1 MRELERIAGTR
12 IVARPD
18 AIDAAT
24 WPDGTVALRL
34 APDEVFITSTIDAA
48 SIDDP
53 HAIVEPETGFAG
65 VWLDRPTAIDF
76 LQRECDWELP
86 ATGRG
91 DSDSDAP
98 AFGQGLVAGLPMKI
112 WFERERVWLI
122 VAAPFGE
129 DLMERL
135 R

>member
-1 MRELERIAGTR
+1 MRVLERIAGTR
-12 IVARPD
+12 IVARPE
-18 AIDAAT
+18 AIDATA

-34 APDEVFITSTIDAA
+34 APDEVFVTSAIDAA
-48 SIDDP
+48 TITDP

-65 VWLDRPTAIDF
+65 VWLDRRTAIDF
-76 LQRECDWELP
+76 LHRECDWELP
-86 ATGRG
+86 GMGRG
-91 DSDSDAP
+91 ESEAP
-98 AFGQGLVAGLPMKI
+98 AFSQGLVAGLPLKI
-112 WFERERVWLI
+112 WFERDRVWLI